1 MAQPARQ
8 LKAIPA
14 TLPSSKPQALQ
25 LVESPRPARP
35 LALIMVLFLILLIF
49 ALIYVPWQQSITGV
63 GQIIVFSPNDRPQN
77 VQSQIPG
84 RLKGWKVKE
93 GDFVEAGTVIAEIA
107 EIDSKF
113 LDPNQL
119 ERLERQREFL
129 IAQREAA
136 QSRAAALLQQ
146 IKALEQSRNL
156 AIPAAE
162 ERARQAADR
171 LRSAEQAL
179 EAAKQ
184 KLLADELNFERIRDL
199 NKGKKDADGNWIIQP
214 GLRSDRD
221 FELARQTVETSRADV
236 IRLQAMLDAAIRDTK
251 VGELDARR
259 VENDTLATLS
269 SAQSSYASAQETIA
283 SLSNSIQKLDIEIQN
298 FRERIQQ
305 RQVIAPR
312 AGQVTQLRAVGE
324 TETLKSGD
332 VLCVLIPQM
341 KEEEQAVEL
350 LISDFD
356 APLVRLGDP
365 VRLQF
370 EGFPAVQF
378 VGWPSVAIGTF
389 GGRVVSI
396 DSVDDGLSR
405 FRLLIRPDYDAIN
418 LGKDDPWPDPT
429 MLRPGTQV
437 TGWVMLRVVS
447 LGFELWRQFNGFPPM
462 FDRNPIERK
471 KKPKDDKD
479 KVKAK
484 GKSGK
489 DDDGDKDDK

>member
-1 MAQPARQ
+1 MAQTARQ
-8 LKAIPA
+8 PSAFPVKSLSPA
-14 TLPSSKPQALQ
+14 PQALR

-35 LALIMVLFLILLIF
+35 FAFILMLFLALFIL
-49 ALIYVPWQQSITGV
+49 ALIYVPWQQSVTGV
-63 GQIIVFSPNDRPQN
+63 GQLIVFSPGERPQN
-77 VQSQIPG
+77 VQAQIPG
-84 RLKGWKVKE
+84 RLKGWRVQE
-93 GDFVEAGTVIAEIA
+93 GDIVEAGTVIAEIA
-107 EIDSKF
+107 EIDAKF

-129 IAQREAA
+129 VAQREAA
-136 QSRAAALLQQ
+136 QSRAEALQRQ
-146 IKALEQSRNL
+146 IRALDQSRNL
-156 AIPAAE
+156 AIPAAD

-171 LRSAEQAL
+171 LRSAEQSL
-179 EAAKQ
+179 VAAKQ

-199 NKGKKDADGNWIIQP
+199 NKGKKDADGNWVVQP

-236 IRLQAMLDAAIRDTK
+236 ERLQALLDAAVRDTK
-251 VGELDARR
+251 VGDLDARR

-269 SAQSSYASAQETIA
+269 GAQSSYAAAQETIA
-283 SLSNSIQKLDIEIQN
+283 SLSNSIQKIDIEIQN
-298 FRERIQQ
+298 FRERVAQ

-312 AGQVTQLRAVGE
+312 AGQITQLRAVGE

-332 VLCVLIPQM
+332 VLCVLIPQAR
-341 KEEEQAVEL
+341 EEEQAVEL
-350 LISDFD
+350 VLSDFD

-389 GGRVVSI
+389 GGRIVAI
-396 DSVDDGLSR
+396 DSVDDGLNR
-405 FRLLIRPDYDAIN
+405 FRLLVKPDYEAIEA
-418 LGKDDPWPDPT
+418 GKDDPWPEPS
-429 MLRPGTQV
+429 MLRPGTQA

-471 KKPKDDKD
+471 KKPKDEKA
-479 KVKAK
+479 KAK
-484 GKSGK
+484 GKGGQGGE
-489 DDDGDKDDK
+489 GDKDDK

>member
-1 MAQPARQ
+1 
-8 LKAIPA
+8 
-14 TLPSSKPQALQ
+14 
-25 LVESPRPARP
+25 
-35 LALIMVLFLILLIF
+35 
-49 ALIYVPWQQSITGV
+49 
-63 GQIIVFSPNDRPQN
+63 
-77 VQSQIPG
+77 
-84 RLKGWKVKE
+84 
-93 GDFVEAGTVIAEIA
+93 
-107 EIDSKF
+107 
-113 LDPNQL
+113 
-119 ERLERQREFL
+119 
-129 IAQREAA
+129 AA
-136 QSRAAALLQQ
+136 D
-146 IKALEQSRNL
+146 
-156 AIPAAE
+156 

-171 LRSAEQAL
+171 LRSAEQSL

-236 IRLQAMLDAAIRDTK
+236 VRLQALLDAAVRDTK
-251 VGELDARR
+251 VADLDARR

-298 FRERIQQ
+298 FRERVTQ
-305 RQVIAPR
+305 RQVVAPR

-332 VLCVLIPQM
+332 VLCVLVPQA

-350 LISDFD
+350 LVSDFD
-356 APLVRLGDP
+356 APLVRVGDP

-378 VGWPSVAIGTF
+378 VAWPSVAIGTF
-389 GGRVVSI
+389 GGRIVAI
-396 DSVDDGLSR
+396 DSVDDGMNR
-405 FRLLIRPDYDAIN
+405 FRLLVRPDYDAIEQ
-418 LGKDDPWPDPT
+418 GKDDPWPET
-429 MLRPGTQV
+429 AMLRPGTQA

-462 FDRNPIERK
+462 FDHNPIERK
-471 KKPKDDKD
+471 KKPKDE
-479 KVKAK
+479 KAK
-484 GKSGK
+484 AKTVGKGSK
-489 DDDGDKDDK
+489 EDDGDKDDK

>member
-93 GDFVEAGTVIAEIA
+93 GDFVEAGMVIAEIA
-107 EIDSKF
+107 EIDAKF

-129 IAQREAA
+129 FAQREAA

-199 NKGKKDADGNWIIQP
+199 NKGKKTLTATGSFNRVSVQTATSSWP
-214 GLRSDRD
+214 DRPWKHHA
-221 FELARQTVETSRADV
+221 L
-236 IRLQAMLDAAIRDTK
+236 M
-251 VGELDARR
+251 
-259 VENDTLATLS
+259 S
-269 SAQSSYASAQETIA
+269 SACKPCSTPPFVTRRWE
-283 SLSNSIQKLDIEIQN
+283 NSM
-298 FRERIQQ
+298 
-305 RQVIAPR
+305 P
-312 AGQVTQLRAVGE
+312 AG
-324 TETLKSGD
+324 LKMTRW
-332 VLCVLIPQM
+332 LP
-341 KEEEQAVEL
+341 
-350 LISDFD
+350 
-356 APLVRLGDP
+356 
-365 VRLQF
+365 
-370 EGFPAVQF
+370 
-378 VGWPSVAIGTF
+378 
-389 GGRVVSI
+389 
-396 DSVDDGLSR
+396 
-405 FRLLIRPDYDAIN
+405 
-418 LGKDDPWPDPT
+418 
-429 MLRPGTQV
+429 
-437 TGWVMLRVVS
+437 
-447 LGFELWRQFNGFPPM
+447 
-462 FDRNPIERK
+462 
-471 KKPKDDKD
+471 
-479 KVKAK
+479 
-484 GKSGK
+484 
-489 DDDGDKDDK
+489 